1 MTANSNPI
9 DLPALLEQHLQRAEP
24 DVLRSM
30 LAMFVQAL
38 MSADADAACG
48 ADFGSR
54 SPERTNR
61 RNGYRAREWDTRAGT
76 MELAIPK
83 LREGSYFP
91 DWLLERRKRAER
103 ALTSVV
109 ATSYLL
115 GVSTRRMEKLV
126 EQLGINRLS
135 KSQVSVMAK
144 DLDAQVEAFRNRPLD
159 AGPYTFVAADAL
171 TMKVREA
178 GRVVNVA
185 CLVATGVNADGHR
198 EILGLEVG
206 SAESEA
212 GWLQFFRGLVARGLS
227 GVSLVTSDAHPGLVA
242 ALAATLPGASW
253 PRCRTHYAANLM
265 AATPKSAWG
274 WVKALLHSVYDQPD
288 ADAVQAQFDRIVD
301 ALTDKLPAV
310 AAHLE
315 EARADILAFTAY
327 PKELWRQVWSNNPNE
342 RLNREIRRRT
352 DVVGIFPDRGSVI
365 RLVGAVLAEQ
375 HDEWAEGRR
384 YLGLEIIAKSRLTKI
399 TNDNPESEVMTPAAL
414 TA

>member
-1 MTANSNPI
+1 MTVTPNPN
-9 DLPALLEQHLQRAEP
+9 DLSAVLEQLQQAEP
-24 DVLRSM
+24 DLLRS
-30 LAMFVQAL
+30 LLTAFVQAL

-48 ADFGSR
+48 AEFGSR

-61 RNGYRAREWDTRAGT
+61 RNGYRSREWDTRAGT
-76 MELAIPK
+76 IELAIPK

-103 ALTSVV
+103 ALISVV

-126 EQLGINRLS
+126 EQLGVTGLS
-135 KSQVSVMAK
+135 KSQVSIMAK
-144 DLDAQVEAFRNRPLD
+144 NLDAQVEAFRTRPLD

-185 CLVATGVNADGHR
+185 CLVATGVNTDGHR
-198 EILGLEVG
+198 EILGLDVC
-206 SAESEA
+206 SVESHP
-212 GWLQFFRGLVARGLS
+212 GWLTFFRGLTARGLA

-242 ALAATLPGASW
+242 AVAATLPGAGW
-253 PRCRTHYAANLM
+253 QRCRTHYAANLM
-265 AATPKSAWG
+265 QVTPKSSWG

-288 ADAVQAQFDRIVD
+288 ADAVHAQFDRIVD
-301 ALTDKLPAV
+301 ALADKLPAV

-315 EARADILAFTAY
+315 DARADILAFTAY
-327 PKELWRQVWSNNPNE
+327 PKDLWRQIWSNNPNE

-352 DVVGIFPDRGSVI
+352 DVVGIFPDRGAII

-384 YLGLEIIAKSRLTKI
+384 YLGLDILAKSRLTKI
-399 TNDNPESEVMTPAAL
+399 TNETESEAMTPAAL